1 MTDILSFLKG
11 LELGRYFQVEYLKYL
26 AVVCAALFLLSLFGR
41 RVSGGPSVFCS
52 AIGTAIGIFFMYMI
66 VVAIRFADLVVQ
78 IPTLPFVD
86 VVDDHVYLLPITSTD
101 FRIVC
106 LDFLQ
111 LLILAFFVAV
121 LDGVIPRSENLIFWS
136 IRSIFLLF
144 LSFLCQSMIT
154 YGFVTYAPAFIL
166 QYAPVILLG
175 FLVFVMFLG
184 LIRLVLGVALAAVNP
199 ILAGIY
205 GFFFMHR
212 IGKKIST
219 AVIATMLLGVILA
232 LTDYFGYSV
241 ISLAGGNLL
250 LCTPFLLLLL
260 FFWFLV

>member
-1 MTDILSFLKG
+1 
-11 LELGRYFQVEYLKYL
+11 
-26 AVVCAALFLLSLFGR
+26 
-41 RVSGGPSVFCS
+41 
-52 AIGTAIGIFFMYMI
+52 
-66 VVAIRFADLVVQ
+66 
-78 IPTLPFVD
+78 
-86 VVDDHVYLLPITSTD
+86 
-101 FRIVC
+101 
-106 LDFLQ
+106 
-111 LLILAFFVAV
+111 
-121 LDGVIPRSENLIFWS
+121 
-136 IRSIFLLF
+136 
-144 LSFLCQSMIT
+144 MIT

-232 LTDYFGYSV
+232 LTEYFGYSV